1 MRVTQKNID
10 DLNLVVT
17 LNIEQGDYFDK
28 QRKILNDFRRKAELK
43 GFRKGMAPMSL
54 IEKLHGRSALLD
66 AVNDLISEGLNNFI
80 SENKLNVL
88 GEPLPNEKEQKPI
101 DWENDS
107 EFEFVYDIALSPS
120 VKVELNNEDK
130 IPYYEVVISEEE
142 KKTYRSNFLKQYG
155 QLGDVDQ
162 VADDDFIVADLVQ
175 GDTKIE
181 GTHIA
186 MRSIED
192 PEIKKLFIGRRV
204 GDEFEIDVN
213 KAFTNDADRASLL
226 RVKKEEL
233 TSVEPIFKVIVKE
246 IKRFV
251 DAEPTQ
257 ELFDKVFGEG
267 QVKSDEEF
275 ENRLAEKMKE
285 EFARES
291 DYRYMLDARDYLIEK
306 ASIKLPEDFLKRWL
320 YTANKEKFTM
330 EDIEKEFD
338 LFLKDLRWQMIR
350 QTILKEQGLTVTR
363 ELLDEQAKK
372 IAAYQF
378 AMYGIPNVPEEQLE
392 KYAQSLLANEKE
404 SGRILEKVEENLVLD
419 FVKSVASLDKRQIS
433 SEELRKMTN

>member
-17 LNIEQGDYFDK
+17 LNIEQGDYYDK

-88 GEPLPNEKEQKPI
+88 GEPLPNDKEQKPI
-101 DWENDS
+101 DWENDT
-107 EFEFVYDIALSPS
+107 EFEFVYDIALSPL
-120 VKVELNNEDK
+120 VKVELSQQDK
-130 IPYYEVVISEEE
+130 IPYYEVIISEEE
-142 KKTYRSNFLKQYG
+142 KKSYRSNFLKQYG
-155 QLGDVDQ
+155 QLGNADQ
-162 VADDDFIVADLVQ
+162 VDEDDFIIADLVQ
-175 GDTKIE
+175 GDTRIE

-186 MRSIED
+186 MRSIDD

-213 KAFTNDADRASLL
+213 KAFSDEADRASLL

-233 TSVEPIFKVIVKE
+233 ASVEPIFKVIVKE

-267 QVKSDEEF
+267 QVKSEEEF
-275 ENRLAEKMKE
+275 ENRLTEKMKE
-285 EFARES
+285 EFTRES

-306 ASIKLPEDFLKRWL
+306 AAIKLPEEFLKRWL
-320 YTANKEKFTM
+320 YTANKEKYTM

-350 QTILKEQGLTVTR
+350 QAILKEQGLTVTR

-419 FVKSVASLDKRQIS
+419 YVKSVTSLDNKQIL

>member
-226 RVKKEEL
+226 RVKKEGL

>member
-17 LNIEQGDYFDK
+17 LNIEQGDYYDK

-88 GEPLPNEKEQKPI
+88 GEPLPNDKEQKPI
-101 DWENDS
+101 DWENDT
-107 EFEFVYDIALSPS
+107 EFEFVYDIALSPL
-120 VKVELNNEDK
+120 VKVELSQQDK
-130 IPYYEVVISEEE
+130 IPYYEVIISEEE
-142 KKTYRSNFLKQYG
+142 KKSYRSNFLKQYG
-155 QLGDVDQ
+155 QLGNADQ
-162 VADDDFIVADLVQ
+162 VDEDDFIIADLVQ
-175 GDTKIE
+175 GDTRIE

-186 MRSIED
+186 MRSIDD

-213 KAFTNDADRASLL
+213 KAFSDEADRASLL

-233 TSVEPIFKVIVKE
+233 ASVEPIFKVIVKE

-267 QVKSDEEF
+267 QVKSEEEF
-275 ENRLAEKMKE
+275 ENRLTEKMKE
-285 EFARES
+285 EFTRES

-306 ASIKLPEDFLKRWL
+306 AAIKLPEEFLKRWL
-320 YTANKEKFTM
+320 YTANKEKYTM
-330 EDIEKEFD
+330 DDIEKEFD

-350 QTILKEQGLTVTR
+350 QAILKEQGLTVTR

-419 FVKSVASLDKRQIS
+419 YVKSVTSLDNKQIL

>member
-17 LNIEQGDYFDK
+17 LNIEQGDYYHK

-88 GEPLPNEKEQKPI
+88 GEPLPNDKEQKPI
-101 DWENDS
+101 DWENDT
-107 EFEFVYDIALSPS
+107 EFEFVYDIALSPL
-120 VKVELNNEDK
+120 VKVELSQQDK
-130 IPYYEVVISEEE
+130 IPYYEVIISEEE
-142 KKTYRSNFLKQYG
+142 KKNYRSNFLKQYG
-155 QLGDVDQ
+155 QLGNADQ
-162 VADDDFIVADLVQ
+162 VDEDDFIIADLVQ
-175 GDTKIE
+175 GDTRIE

-186 MRSIED
+186 MRSIDD

-213 KAFTNDADRASLL
+213 KAFSDEADRASLL

-233 TSVEPIFKVIVKE
+233 ASVEPIFKVIVKE
-246 IKRFV
+246 TKRFV

-267 QVKSDEEF
+267 QVKSEEEF
-275 ENRLAEKMKE
+275 ENRLTEKMKE
-285 EFARES
+285 EFTRES

-306 ASIKLPEDFLKRWL
+306 AAIKLPEEFLKKWL
-320 YTANKEKFTM
+320 YTANKEKYTM
-330 EDIEKEFD
+330 DDIEKEFD

-350 QTILKEQGLTVTR
+350 QAILKEQGLTVTR

-419 FVKSVASLDKRQIS
+419 YVKSVTSLDNKQIL

>member
-378 AMYGIPNVPEEQLE
+378 AMYGISNVPEEQLE

>member
-186 MRSIED
+186 VRSIED

>member
-142 KKTYRSNFLKQYG
+142 KKTSTAFAVMSAADPKPLWQQVLQWRLTLVGPPVQPSAASWTIRSL
-155 QLGDVDQ
+155 
-162 VADDDFIVADLVQ
+162 
-175 GDTKIE
+175 
-181 GTHIA
+181 
-186 MRSIED
+186 
-192 PEIKKLFIGRRV
+192 
-204 GDEFEIDVN
+204 
-213 KAFTNDADRASLL
+213 
-226 RVKKEEL
+226 
-233 TSVEPIFKVIVKE
+233 
-246 IKRFV
+246 
-251 DAEPTQ
+251 
-257 ELFDKVFGEG
+257 
-267 QVKSDEEF
+267 
-275 ENRLAEKMKE
+275 
-285 EFARES
+285 
-291 DYRYMLDARDYLIEK
+291 
-306 ASIKLPEDFLKRWL
+306 
-320 YTANKEKFTM
+320 
-330 EDIEKEFD
+330 
-338 LFLKDLRWQMIR
+338 
-350 QTILKEQGLTVTR
+350 
-363 ELLDEQAKK
+363 
-372 IAAYQF
+372 
-378 AMYGIPNVPEEQLE
+378 
-392 KYAQSLLANEKE
+392 
-404 SGRILEKVEENLVLD
+404 
-419 FVKSVASLDKRQIS
+419 
-433 SEELRKMTN
+433 

>member
-17 LNIEQGDYFDK
+17 LNIEQGDYYDK

-54 IEKLHGRSALLD
+54 IEKLHGKSALLD

-80 SENKLNVL
+80 SENKLKVL

-101 DWENDS
+101 DWENNS

-120 VKVELNNEDK
+120 VKVELSNEDK
-130 IPYYEVVISEEE
+130 IPYYEVVISDEE
-142 KKTYRSNFLKQYG
+142 KKIYRSNFLKQYG
-155 QLGDVDQ
+155 QLGNVDQ

-181 GTHIA
+181 GTHISV
-186 MRSIED
+186 RSIED

-233 TSVEPIFKVIVKE
+233 TTVEPIFKVIVKE

-275 ENRLAEKMKE
+275 ENRLIEKMKE

-306 ASIKLPEDFLKRWL
+306 AAIKLPEDFLKRWL

-419 FVKSVASLDKRQIS
+419 FVKGVASLDKRQIS

>member
-186 MRSIED
+186 VRSIED

-378 AMYGIPNVPEEQLE
+378 AMYGISNVPEEQLE

>member
-186 MRSIED
+186 VRSIED

-419 FVKSVASLDKRQIS
+419 YVKSVTSLDNKQIL

>member
-17 LNIEQGDYFDK
+17 LNIEQGDYYDK

-88 GEPLPNEKEQKPI
+88 GEPLPNDKEQKPI

-107 EFEFVYDIALSPS
+107 EFEFVYDIAISPS
-120 VKVELNNEDK
+120 VKLELSQQDK
-130 IPYYEVVISEEE
+130 IPYYEVIISEEE
-142 KKTYRSNFLKQYG
+142 KKSYRSNFLKQYG
-155 QLGDVDQ
+155 QLGNADQ
-162 VADDDFIVADLVQ
+162 VDEDDFIIADLVQ
-175 GDTKIE
+175 GDTRIE

-186 MRSIED
+186 MRSIDD

-213 KAFTNDADRASLL
+213 KAFSDEADRASLL

-233 TSVEPIFKVIVKE
+233 ASVEPIFKVIVKE

-267 QVKSDEEF
+267 QVKSEEEF
-275 ENRLAEKMKE
+275 ENRLTEKMKE
-285 EFARES
+285 EFTRES

-306 ASIKLPEDFLKRWL
+306 AAIKLPEEFLKRWL
-320 YTANKEKFTM
+320 YTANKEKYTM
-330 EDIEKEFD
+330 DDIEKEFD

-350 QTILKEQGLTVTR
+350 QAILKEQGLTVTR

-419 FVKSVASLDKRQIS
+419 YVKSVTSLDNKQIL